1 MRRLDSRR
9 TTHDAGRDQWP
20 FPGKEREMAHDVA
33 ESSSS
38 GIVVKVHPLTVRIT
52 HWINVTAVFLM
63 ATSGWRIYDASPLF
77 HFRFPANITLGGWLA
92 GALQWHFAAMWLL
105 VVNGLIYVGY
115 GIFSGHYRRSFLP
128 ISLNSLLG
136 AFADAVHG
144 RLPHAVDE
152 YNPVQRMAYLG
163 VIVLLILV
171 VLSGLVIWKPTQFQ
185 ALGAL
190 MGDYPGARLVH
201 FLCMAGIVLFALI
214 HVVMAMLVPRTFV
227 PMWSGRARKP
237 L

>member
-1 MRRLDSRR
+1 MSR
-9 TTHDAGRDQWP
+9 G
-20 FPGKEREMAHDVA
+20 VA
-33 ESSSS
+33 ESSAS
-38 GIVVKVHPLTVRIT
+38 GSAIMVHPLTVRIT
-52 HWINVTAVFLM
+52 HWINVAAVFVM
-63 ATSGWRIYDASPLF
+63 AASGWRIYDASPLF
-77 HFRFPANITLGGWLA
+77 RFSFPPDITLGGWLA

-105 VVNGLIYVGY
+105 VINGLIYVGY

-128 ISLNSLLG
+128 IVPNALLR

-144 RLPHAVDE
+144 RLSHAVGE

-163 VIVLLILV
+163 VIALIILV
-171 VLSGLVIWKPTQFQ
+171 VLSGLVMWKPTQFQ

-190 MGDYPGARLVH
+190 LGDYPGARLVH
-201 FLCMAGIVLFALI
+201 FFCMAAIVLFAVI
-214 HVVMAMLVPRTFV
+214 HVAIVMLVPRTFV